1 MCKNSSNQRQATWYK
16 FKFISIYFHV
26 YTGTTTGTGGA
37 DEGTETRSLPTL
49 TDVLCPGSE
58 ERTQRA
64 TLANATGFAISR
76 DINHE
81 QPGFS
86 EGLATYAREADGLLT
101 RFNLTSKF
109 AFIIL
114 L

>member
-1 MCKNSSNQRQATWYK
+1 MK
-16 FKFISIYFHV
+16 
-26 YTGTTTGTGGA
+26 
-37 DEGTETRSLPTL
+37 
-49 TDVLCPGSE
+49 
-58 ERTQRA
+58 RA